1 MNIYVGNLPFNATE
15 DEVKDLFTPFGN
27 VTSVAL
33 IKDKMTGQPRGFGF
47 VEMSDDNEA
56 QKAITALNG
65 KEFKNRAMVVNA
77 ARPREERGFGGGGG
91 GGGRGGYGGGG
102 GGERR
107 GGGSSYGGGGGG
119 GGDRRGGSGRSDSSR
134 GRSSW

>member
-15 DEVKDLFTPFGN
+15 EEVQALFTPFGT

-47 VEMSDDNEA
+47 VEMSDDTEA

-91 GGGRGGYGGGG
+91 GGRGGY

-107 GGGSSYGGGGGG
+107 GGGGYG
-119 GGDRRGGSGRSDSSR
+119 GGDRRGGGRSDGNR

>member
-15 DEVKDLFTPFGN
+15 EEVQALFTPFGT

-47 VEMSDDNEA
+47 VEMSDDTEA

-91 GGGRGGYGGGG
+91 GSRGGGY

-107 GGGSSYGGGGGG
+107 GGGGYG
-119 GGDRRGGSGRSDSSR
+119 GGDRRGGGRSDGNR

>member
-15 DEVKDLFTPFGN
+15 DEVKALFAPFGN

-47 VEMSDDNEA
+47 VEMSSDDEA

-91 GGGRGGYGGGG
+91 GGRGGYGGGSGGRGGYGGG
-102 GGERR
+102 
-107 GGGSSYGGGGGG
+107 S
-119 GGDRRGGSGRSDSSR
+119 DRRGGRSEGSR